1 MPSGLARGPKD
12 PMRVNLNDGDEVAY
26 WIAELDCSAAE
37 LGRAVQ
43 AVGPLAERVRHYLA
57 RQKPPANDPTV

>member
-1 MPSGLARGPKD
+1 MEGNLARGPKD
-12 PMRVNLNDGDEVAY
+12 PMRVNLNDGDEIEH
-26 WIAELDCSAAE
+26 WTRELGCTPAE
-37 LGRAVQ
+37 LGRAVK